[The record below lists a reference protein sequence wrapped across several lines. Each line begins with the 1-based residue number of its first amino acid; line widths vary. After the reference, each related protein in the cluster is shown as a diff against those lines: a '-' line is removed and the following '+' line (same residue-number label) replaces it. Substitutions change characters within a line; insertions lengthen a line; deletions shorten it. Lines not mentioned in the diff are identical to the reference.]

1 MDSEQEQEHSME
13 EEQEAEEEEVEEQE
27 EEQEVEEEEEEE
39 EEKALWAETEAL
51 LHTVSALQEEAKR
64 RTEGLL
70 HTPSNW
76 VKTCYLA
83 SLEDLEKTGEVT
95 FGQHLLQRLRNNN

>member
-1 MDSEQEQEHSME
+1 ME
-13 EEQEAEEEEVEEQE
+13 EY
-27 EEQEVEEEEEEE
+27 EQEVEEVEEDEEDGDEDGDEEEE
-39 EEKALWAETEAL
+39 ALWAETEAL
-51 LHTVSALQEEAKR
+51 LHTVSALQEEARR